1 VHVRSLSPR
10 GTILAI
16 AAMVGIGVVSLWWFG
31 QPLTCTCGSVSLWVG
46 DINSSQNSQ
55 QVADPYSFTHI
66 SHGLLFFGLLWPL
79 RRRVDAGTRLVLA
92 TAVEVAWEIVENSP
106 LVIERYRE
114 ATISLG
120 YRGDSVLNSTSDVLM
135 CVIGFALASRLPGR
149 LSAALIVA
157 SEVVLALTI
166 RDGLLINVVMLLYPV
181 PALRDWQLAR

>member
-1 VHVRSLSPR
+1 
-10 GTILAI
+10 
-16 AAMVGIGVVSLWWFG
+16 M
-31 QPLTCTCGSVSLWVG
+31 
-46 DINSSQNSQ
+46 
-55 QVADPYSFTHI
+55 
-66 SHGLLFFGLLWPL
+66 
-79 RRRVDAGTRLVLA
+79 LA

-135 CVIGFALASRLPGR
+135 CVIGFALASWLPGR